1 MSALPGHLNYR
12 GRRVL
17 LKYHCLLSGSG
28 RHPPNSLAALEEV
41 LEGGAEV
48 VEIDL
53 RLAADDRY
61 VLLHDPTLERE
72 TSGRGAAREMDSQAF
87 QRLSLRGGDVPG
99 ATFEEA
105 IVRLLSVARPLKLQ
119 LDLKEGLP
127 LEAAGLEALAL
138 GILRLRA
145 NPHLRIV
152 VGCLADWNLR
162 ALKSRLPHQALGV
175 DFAWHLDA
183 PLDEFS
189 RLPTRVNAYGY
200 LDDHPLGFRRLLPV
214 ARYLEDRF
222 ETLIGLIP
230 DAAEFY
236 LRRELLAQTLA
247 DGFNPIAFLHARR
260 PGCVV
265 DIWTIDPDTQE
276 GEAALHQ
283 ALEAGANQIT
293 TNLPLQAHA
302 LINA

>member
-1 MSALPGHLNYR
+1 MSALPGHLHYR

-17 LKYHCLLSGSG
+17 LKYHRLLSGSG

-41 LEGGAEV
+41 VDGGAEV

-53 RLAADDRY
+53 RLAADGRY

-72 TSGRGAAREMDSQAF
+72 TSGLGPAREMDSQGF
-87 QRLSLRGGDVPG
+87 RRLSLRGGDVPG

-105 IVRLLSVARPLKLQ
+105 IARLLTVARPLKLQ

-162 ALKSRLPHQALGV
+162 ALRRRLPDQALGV

-183 PLDEFS
+183 PLDEFC
-189 RLPTRVNAYGY
+189 RLPTRVNPYGY
-200 LDDHPLGFRRLLPV
+200 LDDHPLGFRRLLPA

-222 ETLIGLIP
+222 ETLLGLIP

-247 DGFNPIAFLHARR
+247 DGFDPIAFLHARR

-265 DIWTIDPDTQE
+265 DIWTIDPDTRE

-283 ALEAGANQIT
+283 ALEAGADQIT

-302 LINA
+302 LFNA